1 MGVVLVGGSTRM
13 PGLRLAVEKAFGQAP
28 ITGLDPDRVV
38 AIGAALQANLLA
50 GNRAEGEDWLLLDVL
65 PLSLGLET
73 MGGLAEK
80 IIPRNTPI
88 PVARAQ
94 EFTTFKD
101 GQTAMSIHV
110 VQGERELVAEC
121 RSLAQFELRG
131 IPPLSAGAA
140 RIRVSFQVDADG
152 LLSVTAKEQST
163 GVEASVT
170 VKPSYGLTDAQIADM
185 LQAGF
190 SSAEQDMQV
199 RALREAQVDA
209 QRMLEAVA
217 SAVAQDGDLLSAHE
231 RAEIDQVMDQLR
243 TTCGGTDREELLA
256 RTKRLAGLTDDFAAR
271 RMDRAVQRALAGQT
285 IDGVLD
291 NAAR

>member
-1 MGVVLVGGSTRM
+1 
-13 PGLRLAVEKAFGQAP
+13 
-28 ITGLDPDRVV
+28 
-38 AIGAALQANLLA
+38 
-50 GNRAEGEDWLLLDVL
+50 
-65 PLSLGLET
+65 
-73 MGGLAEK
+73 
-80 IIPRNTPI
+80 
-88 PVARAQ
+88 
-94 EFTTFKD
+94 
-101 GQTAMSIHV
+101 
-110 VQGERELVAEC
+110 
-121 RSLAQFELRG
+121 
-131 IPPLSAGAA
+131 
-140 RIRVSFQVDADG
+140 VSFQVDADG

-190 SSAEQDMQV
+190 SSAEQDMQA

-217 SAVAQDGDLLSAHE
+217 SAVAQDGDLLTAHE

-243 TTCGGTDREELLA
+243 ATCGGTDREELLA